1 MDDILKQIDNKDKK
15 QFSFELLPPLK
26 GKDIQLIYDT
36 IDPLVPYKPSFI
48 SVTYHREE
56 IAYRMRKDG
65 LVEKKT
71 IHKRPGTVAISA
83 AIKYKYNIKVVP
95 HMICGGF
102 TAEETE
108 NALID
113 LHFLGIRNVLAL
125 RGDPS
130 RFERSFIPETNGHK
144 YAVELVEQIMELNNG
159 KYSDEELL
167 NTIAMDFILGVAGY
181 PERHFEA
188 PNKEFDLQNLKRKVD
203 AGAKFIITQMF
214 FDNERF
220 FRFVENCRKIG
231 IDVPIIPGIKPITA
245 KSQLSVI
252 PSTFYVEIPQKL
264 VSKINKVKTKEDIS
278 KIGVEWAIKQ
288 AEELYKFGC
297 SNIHYFTMGKSD
309 KIIQILDATL

>member
-1 MDDILKQIDNKDKK
+1 MEDILKQIEKKGKK

-26 GKDIQLIYDT
+26 GKDIQIIYDT

-83 AIKYKYNIKVVP
+83 AIKYKYDIRVVP

-102 TAEETE
+102 TVEETE

-113 LHFLGIRNVLAL
+113 LHFLGIRNILAL
-125 RGDPS
+125 RGDPT
-130 RFERSFIPETNGHK
+130 RFERSFIPEVNGHK
-144 YAVELVEQIMELNNG
+144 YAVELVEQIMELNKG
-159 KYSDEELL
+159 IYSDEELL
-167 NTIAMDFILGVAGY
+167 NTAAMDFTVGVAGY

-188 PNKEFDLQNLKRKVD
+188 PNKEYDLQNLKRKVD

-231 IDVPIIPGIKPITA
+231 IEVPIIPGIKPLTTQA
-245 KSQLSVI
+245 QLSII
-252 PSTFYVEIPQKL
+252 PSTFFVEIPQKL
-264 VSKINKVKTKEDIS
+264 VSKLNKVKTNEDVS
-278 KIGVEWAIKQ
+278 KIGVEWSIKQ

-309 KIIQILDATL
+309 TIIQILNATL